1 MKPPTHAPPTKR
13 RIYLLLEEGAAFNAL
28 EGQLFECSRPRVRSR
43 ADFGKE
49 RVMASNV
56 EIVRGIYESFGRG
69 DLPGVLAAFADD
81 ADVEFIGPSA
91 IPFAGRYRG
100 ARGMGEAV
108 GKFIETCD
116 VLDFGPDEFHPD
128 GDFVAVLG
136 HEHCRCKATGREWR
150 TPLVETFVVRDG
162 KVRQFRC
169 VYDTARVAQ
178 AYTGEPA
185 RADSGV

>member
-1 MKPPTHAPPTKR
+1 MKTPTHASPTKR
-13 RIYLLLEEGAAFNAL
+13 RTHPLFEEEAAFVTL
-28 EGQLFECSRPRVRSR
+28 EGQFFECSRPRVRSR
-43 ADFGKE
+43 AAFREE

-56 EIVRGIYESFGRG
+56 EIVRGIYESFARG
-69 DLPGVLAAFADD
+69 DLPGVLATFADD

-108 GKFIETCD
+108 GKFLETCD

-136 HEHCRCKATGREWR
+136 REHCRCKATGHEWR

-169 VYDTARVAQ
+169 LFDTALVAK
-178 AYTGEPA
+178 AYAGAPA

>member
-1 MKPPTHAPPTKR
+1 PSARRFFRMKPPTHAPQTKG
-13 RIYLLLEEGAAFNAL
+13 RIYPLVEEGAAFNAL
-28 EGQLFECSRPRVRSR
+28 EGQLFGCSRPRVRSQ

-49 RVMASNV
+49 RVMTSNV

-116 VLDFGPDEFHPD
+116 VLEFVPDEFHPD

-136 HEHCRCKATGREWR
+136 HE
-150 TPLVETFVVRDG
+150 
-162 KVRQFRC
+162 
-169 VYDTARVAQ
+169 
-178 AYTGEPA
+178 
-185 RADSGV
+185 